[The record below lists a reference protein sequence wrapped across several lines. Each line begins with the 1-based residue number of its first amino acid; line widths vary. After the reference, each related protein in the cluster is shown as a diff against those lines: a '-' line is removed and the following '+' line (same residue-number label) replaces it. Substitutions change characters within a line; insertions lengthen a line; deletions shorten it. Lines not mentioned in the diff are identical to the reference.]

1 MDNLSTKEWAE
12 LCFGDAK
19 LGDSRRTKRLVK
31 LAEDMA
37 DGADK
42 SIVNA
47 CLQPE
52 KIEAAYRFF
61 RNEKIT
67 TPDIAE
73 SGFLKTTALID
84 SSPLVLAIQDTTGL
98 TYRHSVCDEL
108 GSVNCAS
115 DSAKSAKARTLYAHS
130 TLIVD
135 AQDEHVIG
143 LADQIYW
150 HREEKIKDSE
160 KENKKRSYK
169 EKESHR
175 WVTALE
181 NVEKRKGD
189 LNNVINVCDRE
200 ADVYEYMS
208 IQKELG
214 NRFVIRAKEKRL
226 LKGEDKNVQ
235 ELVNATSGKCD
246 YIVNV
251 DQRSGR
257 KARQAKMTVSFK
269 TVTLAKPQ
277 RSEGKENLKVNII
290 ICKEM
295 DATAK
300 QPLCW
305 ILYTT
310 ESIERIEDAMKIIR
324 YYEIRWKIEVF
335 HKIWKTDGANVEGV
349 RMQTREALMRIAII
363 KAFIAVRLF
372 QLKELVENQEI
383 AKEIKC
389 TSYVDDISWKLLW
402 LKLEGEKEI
411 PKEVPSLFWLYYSI
425 AKLGRWHDSKR
436 TGRVGMKA
444 LWSGWL
450 ALAEMVESA
459 KLAKKLF
466 GL

>member
-1 MDNLSTKEWAE
+1 MNTLSTKEWAE
-12 LCFGDAK
+12 LCFADAK
-19 LGDSRRTKRLVK
+19 LGDSRRTKRLIK
-31 LAEDMA
+31 IAEDMA
-37 DGADK
+37 NGADK

-52 KIEAAYRFF
+52 KVEAAYRFI
-61 RNEKIT
+61 RNEKIN
-67 TPDIAE
+67 PLDIAE
-73 SGFLKTTALID
+73 SGFLKTTQLID

-115 DSAKSAKARTLYAHS
+115 DSAKSNKARTMYVHS

-135 AQDEHVIG
+135 AQKEHVIG

-150 HREEKIKDSE
+150 HREEKVSGTDSQ
-160 KENKKRSYK
+160 KQKRSYK

-181 NVEKRKGD
+181 NVEKRKGN

-226 LKGEDKNVQ
+226 LKGGDKNVQ
-235 ELVNATSGKCD
+235 ELIDATTGQCD
-246 YIVNV
+246 YVVNV
-251 DQRSGR
+251 DQRAGR
-257 KARQAKMTVSFK
+257 KARQAKMTVNFK

-277 RSEGKENLKVNII
+277 RSKGKEDLKVNII
-290 ICKEM
+290 ICKEIESKV
-295 DATAK
+295 K

-310 ESIERIEDAMKIIR
+310 EEINRIEDVMRIIR

-335 HKIWKTDGANVEGV
+335 IKYGKQME
-349 RMQTREALMRIAII
+349 RM
-363 KAFIAVRLF
+363 
-372 QLKELVENQEI
+372 LK
-383 AKEIKC
+383 
-389 TSYVDDISWKLLW
+389 S
-402 LKLEGEKEI
+402 
-411 PKEVPSLFWLYYSI
+411 
-425 AKLGRWHDSKR
+425 
-436 TGRVGMKA
+436 
-444 LWSGWL
+444 
-450 ALAEMVESA
+450 
-459 KLAKKLF
+459 
-466 GL
+466 